1 MPKAAKKA
9 APPDQPARDNC
20 WVGARPTC
28 RKRQYIDREGRRR
41 RENGAK
47 SCSDAAARPGRPR
60 PPPCQAR
67 LGKSTCLCTHG
78 APPSRTRK
86 KKKEPTQKKKKE
98 PTGYTLYSHPL
109 HNAWVLANEP
119 TEGDTAN
126 CVYQTVDVNIDMS
139 STALHSQR
147 LPRAAKDGTLQK
159 LAAHNTIS
167 LHLVTPVLVQ
177 VAPTGPSGELT
188 VHYGDTYDRSDYPP
202 TGLRWETLPM
212 HPGRPPL
219 HNPALADHLDQG
231 TTEFTPD
238 TWRGFGIHSL
248 RSGDYIKTKK
258 GKLFK
263 PSAPVGKMASAYRPG
278 TNEIMQPV
286 QEDIMA
292 LLQHHGLTGDDA
304 ARALML
310 CSAPIDAASASLC
323 VAELKTCPTIPTVVT
338 HGKQRNIDGPPTI
351 PRVTMHDPVTN
362 VPDAAPG
369 TPPPPP
375 HPGVGASPPP

>member
-1 MPKAAKKA
+1 
-9 APPDQPARDNC
+9 
-20 WVGARPTC
+20 
-28 RKRQYIDREGRRR
+28 
-41 RENGAK
+41 
-47 SCSDAAARPGRPR
+47 
-60 PPPCQAR
+60 
-67 LGKSTCLCTHG
+67 
-78 APPSRTRK
+78 
-86 KKKEPTQKKKKE
+86 
-98 PTGYTLYSHPL
+98 
-109 HNAWVLANEP
+109 
-119 TEGDTAN
+119 
-126 CVYQTVDVNIDMS
+126 MS

-147 LPRAAKDGTLQK
+147 RPRAAKDGTLQK

-292 LLQHHGLTGDDA
+292 LLKHHGLVGDDA

-338 HGKQRNIDGPPTI
+338 HGQQRNIDGPPTI

-375 HPGVGASPPP
+375 HPGGGLRAPLIPGTLPPMNVFLNTPGACHVPGLPEERCRPMSREPTLEVGGCLLTRHRPG